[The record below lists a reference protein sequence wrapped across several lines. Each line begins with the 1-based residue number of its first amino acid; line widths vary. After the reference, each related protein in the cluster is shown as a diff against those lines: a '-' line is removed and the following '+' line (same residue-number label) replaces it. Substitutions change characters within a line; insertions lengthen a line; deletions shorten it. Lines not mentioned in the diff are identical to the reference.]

1 MSPGLERL
9 VARHLDPTNVIVG
22 QLAAD
27 RIWPGRK
34 IAARDPV
41 GPVEHR

>member
-1 MSPGLERL
+1 MSLGFERL

-34 IAARDPV
+34 HRRPDPV
-41 GPVEHR
+41 RPVEDR